1 MGDRRGALVAGLVL
15 VAIGGLFLAREVVP
29 DFDLSSVWP
38 VGSVILG
45 LLLIVLSIRSARPPD
60 RT

>member
-1 MGDRRGALVAGLVL
+1 VGDRRGALVAGLVL
-15 VAIGGLFLAREVVP
+15 VAIGGLFLARELVP

-45 LLLIVLSIRSARPPD
+45 LALIVLSIRPARPPD
-60 RT
+60 RP